1 MVNKKVVIICSIV
14 ALILVAGIV
23 FIQIRMWRTEYD
35 KLEENNTVNT
45 NVVANN
51 VSIENKIESTSAT
64 NNQTAENTSSTR

>member
-51 VSIENKIESTSAT
+51 VSIENKIENTSAT